1 MCRKLALSFI
11 AVLVVVMV
19 GITNGFATVGM
30 RHTSIRSTM
39 GPRMSISGS
48 ELNRLLAY
56 RKVAPS
62 IADGASPTALYG
74 STTLSSSAPE
84 KKETVG
90 KLPLPTAK
98 ELKKLLPLG
107 SMLFC
112 ILFNYT
118 ILRDTKV
125 GLGLCIRH

>member
-1 MCRKLALSFI
+1 MALSLV

-19 GITNGFATVGM
+19 GITEGFATVGM
-30 RHTSIRSTM
+30 RHTPIRSALS
-39 GPRMSISGS
+39 PRMSISGN

-62 IADGASPTALYG
+62 IADGSPTALYG

-84 KKETVG
+84 KKETLG

-125 GLGLCIRH
+125 GLGFGFGSEGR